1 MSRSWAVIST
11 VLALFF
17 HAATVRAAAIP
28 GAELSVVREE
38 TAADCPDA
46 EELGRRIRALWMAP
60 AASAPMSVEVRFS
73 RSATGYDADLHAS
86 GARSGTRHLS
96 TTATTCQ
103 SLSAAV
109 TVALALLLDMEPL
122 PDPSSAPPPEPS
134 PAVSSGT
141 TRPEGSRPPVDLA
154 VSTSLGLGFGVL
166 ELQPSGLLSGS
177 VLGRRGH
184 FAAEASAFFV
194 APRSFEYD
202 PGFVKVG
209 LWGGALNACYR
220 TRNAHERGLA
230 WRPCLGFRAGRIS
243 GQGTRYDVNSTAS
256 QAWFALAASAHVELP
271 LSARLRLVSG
281 VLLWV
286 PFARHE
292 FSVQGRG
299 AAFET
304 SPFAGTL
311 QLGLELTIG

>member
-1 MSRSWAVIST
+1 MSRFWASIFT
-11 VLALFF
+11 VVAIFL
-17 HAATVRAAAIP
+17 HAATVQAAAIP

-38 TAADCPDA
+38 TATDCPDA
-46 EELGRRIRALWMAP
+46 DELGRRIRALWMAP

-73 RSATGYDADLHAS
+73 RSATGYDADLHAT

-122 PDPSSAPPPEPS
+122 PEASSAAPPAPL
-134 PAVSSGT
+134 PAVAQGN
-141 TRPEGSRPPVDLA
+141 TRPERPLPPFDLA
-154 VSTSLGLGFGVL
+154 VSASLGLGLGVL
-166 ELQPSGLLSGS
+166 GLQPSGLASGS

-194 APRSFEYD
+194 APRTFDYD

-230 WRPCLGFRAGRIS
+230 WRPCLGFRAGRIW
-243 GQGTRYDVNSTAS
+243 GRGTRYDVNATAS
-256 QAWFALAASAHVELP
+256 QAWFALAASAHLELP

-281 VLLWV
+281 VLLWL
-286 PFARHE
+286 PLARHE
-292 FSVQGRG
+292 FSIQGRG
-299 AAFET
+299 AAFES

>member
-1 MSRSWAVIST
+1 MSRPGT
-11 VLALFF
+11 VPWLAA
-17 HAATVRAAAIP
+17 H
-28 GAELSVVREE
+28 ELRLGFRDWLSLM
-38 TAADCPDA
+38 TA
-46 EELGRRIRALWMAP
+46 GRRRKLRNVIIALGVFGVVMHLVAWPMVERYADARPDLPTLVIVSGILLLSFSLLLSQAMESVTRAFYA
-60 AASAPMSVEVRFS
+60 R
-73 RSATGYDADLHAS
+73 ADLD
-86 GARSGTRHLS
+86 LIL
-96 TTATTCQ
+96 TAPVAPQ
-103 SLSAAV
+103 KVFAV
-109 TVALALLLDMEPL
+109 RIGRIAVALAAQAQALARAL
-122 PDPSSAPPPEPS
+122 
-134 PAVSSGT
+134 VK
-141 TRPEGSRPPVDLA
+141 DL
-154 VSTSLGLGFGVL
+154 
-166 ELQPSGLLSGS
+166 
-177 VLGRRGH
+177 
-184 FAAEASAFFV
+184 
-194 APRSFEYD
+194 
-202 PGFVKVG
+202 G

-243 GQGTRYDVNSTAS
+243 GQGIRYDVNSTAS
-256 QAWFALAASAHVELP
+256 QAWFALAASANLELP